1 MIDHIHQLITWVI
14 ANPHWAG
21 LAVFVVACAESLAVV
36 GLVVPG
42 ATVMF
47 TAGALIAAGAV
58 DFWTTLVLA
67 VMGAVLGDGL
77 SYWIG

>member
-1 MIDHIHQLITWVI
+1 MIDHIYQLITWVI

-21 LAVFVVACAESLAVV
+21 FAVFVVACAESLAVV

-47 TAGALIAAGAV
+47 AATG
-58 DFWTTLVLA
+58 
-67 VMGAVLGDGL
+67 
-77 SYWIG
+77 